1 MPKTESLPTHFAV
14 LFRPGAH
21 AQAAVVRASAR
32 RDQGGT
38 VRFYEEEALVW
49 MGPLAQIVDVVE
61 CADRRTADLRCR
73 EHREQMAGAGAATFT
88 LQESGVV
95 PRGRRGHHRRG
106 NTAIPAEGI
115 RVVLED

>member
-1 MPKTESLPTHFAV
+1 MAETDSIPTHFAV

-32 RDQGGT
+32 RDHEGT
-38 VRFYEEEALVW
+38 VRLYADDALVW
-49 MGPLAQIVDVVE
+49 MGPLAQITEVVE
-61 CADRRTADLRCR
+61 CDDRRTADLRCR

-88 LQESGVV
+88 LQEAGVV
-95 PRGRRGHHRRG
+95 PRGRRGQHRGG